1 MIYILAII
9 LGGANGLFFFFFLS
23 KSELV
28 FGGVAKICSDDQNFP
43 FKLSNSRKSRGRK
56 PVFDFQTRLQFFTDW
71 VVIIKFEI

>member
-9 LGGANGLFFFFFLS
+9 LGGANGLFFFLS

-43 FKLSNSRKSRGRK
+43 LKLSNSRKVGGGNQFLIFRQ
-56 PVFDFQTRLQFFTDW
+56 DFNFSQIGW
-71 VVIIKFEI
+71 